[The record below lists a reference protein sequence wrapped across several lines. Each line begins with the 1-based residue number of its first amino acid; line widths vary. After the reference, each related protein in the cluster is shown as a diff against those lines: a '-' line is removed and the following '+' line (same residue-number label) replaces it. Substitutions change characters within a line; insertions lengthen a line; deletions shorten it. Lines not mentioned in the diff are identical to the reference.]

1 MIAGTET
8 QFKKFEIMKSL
19 KELNIKIVRSQ
30 TKEGNAEIKDLHHKI
45 NDIIYKYQYQY
56 ITKGIGERILNEFIT
71 LGTELSN
78 TEAQGNAV
86 RKKEEILS
94 QLRNYVRILK
104 KYEPTTDKREQ
115 VLKRFVSDYIK
126 RTKEDKP
133 LETDEVID
141 LLKRQRELVSD
152 YAERKIT
159 DTGMAFKV
167 PQSFAKLNAELAER
181 LKDSFTIRFSME

>member
-1 MIAGTET
+1 
-8 QFKKFEIMKSL
+8 MKTL
-19 KELNIKIVRSQ
+19 NELNIKIVRSQ

-71 LGTELSN
+71 LGTELSD

-159 DTGMAFKV
+159 DTGMVFKV

>member
-1 MIAGTET
+1 
-8 QFKKFEIMKSL
+8 MKSL
-19 KELNIKIVRSQ
+19 KELNITLVKCE

-56 ITKGIGERILNEFIT
+56 ITKGIGEKILNEFIT

-94 QLRNYVRILK
+94 HLRNYVRILK

-126 RTKEDKP
+126 RTKEDRP

-141 LLKRQRELVSD
+141 LLKRQRELVLD

-159 DTGMAFKV
+159 DTGMVFKV
-167 PQSFAKLNAELAER
+167 PQSFAKLNAELTER
-181 LKDSFTIRFSME
+181 LKDSFTIRFTME